1 MTKIS
6 RTEAPAKRFDNKIGK
21 DGKRKIRKQ
30 NAGQRHAQ
38 EVVDKQNRYNTKPAP
53 SLSTVENASLQSG
66 LTGRP
71 LYSQA
76 ELNNTWAK
84 IQSNLNAQLNAS
96 NPLTASIMPNRG
108 MAVGRDFVAQAQ
120 EMALL
125 SNTQNIIEIPSL
137 EGKSIKD
144 IQKEQRDLYNSENP
158 SKSKVTAQKIKNGPH
173 AGKYGVFVNGQ
184 LREDQVFDKLA
195 QAKRARQT
203 VEQRLEASIQRRNE
217 QILEKE
223 LRKETKFGNRTIFNE
238 ETGKWESTSSKDAK
252 FARQYEQQHFTSAVE
267 KDALNPYQ
275 RGIKQKPV
283 AINIAEPLDGLQQ
296 GGNKIPVSNEP
307 IIINPVEDNFE
318 AARNTKPSR
327 QERLKEIRNNPEKR
341 ARYNRLKLAQ
351 NPELKA
357 RYERFSNFKK
367 TKGITGGL
375 KKAGKW
381 GAVAALAIGAGA
393 FLLNKCSGKDD
404 KPVEAET
411 PTNTETVPENQE
423 TETQTTPAAP
433 VEADEPTP
441 VDETETSNAAG
452 AVVEPGAGNA
462 AEHATENEAGNTTG
476 NVENSEQT
484 SENIVQNGDT
494 LEEVANR
501 YGVTVEKLK
510 ELNADKI
517 KKFRTADGK
526 VIEGFRVGEN
536 ISLHEDAKKV
546 EGLKGKDEAI
556 AEYEKELIENFENI
570 PQAMWNQLCTP
581 EFRKKHKLGEYKEA
595 A

>member
-1 MTKIS
+1 MSLDGISGFHQVGHLWVPDQPTRKGKETINFSEEFRKEQIRQRVKDKIAKMPQPQL
-6 RTEAPAKRFDNKIGK
+6 TAEAQAAYNNAQQASDVWTQNKNLVPTQPKKIGGAVRNARQTMYDRLFEAEK
-21 DGKRKIRKQ
+21 PIIRTT
-30 NAGQRHAQ
+30 
-38 EVVDKQNRYNTKPAP
+38 VDPLGDESFESDKLKNTKP
-53 SLSTVENASLQSG
+53 S
-66 LTGRP
+66 R
-71 LYSQA
+71 
-76 ELNNTWAK
+76 
-84 IQSNLNAQLNAS
+84 
-96 NPLTASIMPNRG
+96 
-108 MAVGRDFVAQAQ
+108 Q
-120 EMALL
+120 E
-125 SNTQNIIEIPSL
+125 
-137 EGKSIKD
+137 
-144 IQKEQRDLYNSENP
+144 R
-158 SKSKVTAQKIKNGPH
+158 
-173 AGKYGVFVNGQ
+173 
-184 LREDQVFDKLA
+184 LREIRNNPEKRARYNRLKLA
-195 QAKRARQT
+195 QNPLLKARY
-203 VEQRLEASIQRRNE
+203 ERFIQ
-217 QILEKE
+217 
-223 LRKETKFGNRTIFNE
+223 
-238 ETGKWESTSSKDAK
+238 AY
-252 FARQYEQQHFTSAVE
+252 A
-267 KDALNPYQ
+267 
-275 RGIKQKPV
+275 
-283 AINIAEPLDGLQQ
+283 
-296 GGNKIPVSNEP
+296 EP

-318 AARNTKPSR
+318 AAQNTKPSR

-393 FLLNKCSGKDD
+393 LALNFFKKDD
-404 KPVEAET
+404 KPAEAET
-411 PTNTETVPENQE
+411 PTNTETVPETQE

-484 SENIVQNGDT
+484 SETIVQNGDT

-536 ISLHEDAKKV
+536 ISLQEDAKKV